1 MEIIQQWLQNH
12 QILLTITVIIGAL
25 VLFVVEWLPIDITA
39 ILVTVVLMI
48 LGLVS
53 PEEGIAGFGNSA
65 TITVMAMFILSYGIT
80 RTGIIQIVRDWLVKW
95 GGGNSTQQ
103 IFVMGLIIGPIT
115 AFINNTAV
123 VAVFLPIIEQWCQQ
137 RKISV
142 SKMLIPLSYIT
153 VLGGMLTVIGTSTN
167 ILASGLAKK
176 LTGQEFSLFQFTAL
190 GSITFVI
197 GLIYLGT
204 VAPRLL
210 PDRRPANGGSVADS
224 YLLKDYVTEIIIP
237 PRSSLIGQT
246 LRESE
251 IQRKFDIDVLEIIH
265 NEDHFPQPLADKMLS
280 IGDILIVRGGR
291 EDLLKVKDERGIE
304 ILADVQFPDRILET
318 ELVTKEEKIAEILIL
333 SNSRL
338 IGTTLK
344 DLRFRQRYNATVI
357 AVRRGE
363 ELIRE
368 RIGKLKLKF
377 GDLLLVQ
384 GPKESFLGLQ
394 TTRELLVLEEKSL
407 EGLRLEKA
415 WIALAIIV
423 GVVVVAALNWM
434 PILVSSLTGVI
445 LMIVTGCLKPGEI
458 YGAVRWDIIFLLA
471 GLIPLGTAMDNSGT
485 TKWLAENLVIAGG
498 GLSGYWILFLLYL
511 ATAILTEILSNNATV
526 VLMLPVAFEVA
537 NKLDY
542 NPLAFMFVVT
552 FAASNSY
559 MTPIGY
565 QTNTMVY
572 GPGGYK
578 FLDFTRVGA
587 PLTFMLMFFTP
598 LMTIWLYGLNK

>member
-80 RTGIIQIVRDWLVKW
+80 RTGIIQIVRDWLVRL
-95 GGGNSTQQ
+95 GGENSTQQ
-103 IFVMGLIIGPIT
+103 IFVMGIIIGPIT

-190 GSITFVI
+190 GGITFFI
-197 GLIYLGT
+197 GLVYLGT

-304 ILADVQFPDRILET
+304 ILADVQFPYRILET
-318 ELVTKEEKIAEILIL
+318 ELVTNEEKIAEVLIL

-445 LMIVTGCLKPGEI
+445 LMIVTGCLKPSEI

-485 TKWLAENLVIAGG
+485 TKWLAENLAIAGG
-498 GLSGYWILFLLYL
+498 GLSGYWILFLFYL

-587 PLTFMLMFFTP
+587 PLTLMLMFFTP
-598 LMTIWLYGLNK
+598 LMTIWLYGIK